1 MYGGKELAWIFKHIC
16 DLSWVQ
22 KSRVS
27 KNLDCCFFLCVY
39 KLLSSVLVTF
49 LRLQEP
55 LIVSEVASCDVQAV
69 CWNGKLKEMQ
79 FE

>member
-1 MYGGKELAWIFKHIC
+1 MYGGKELTWIFKHIC

-27 KNLDCCFFLCVY
+27 KNLVTLFFLCVY
-39 KLLSSVLVTF
+39 KSLSSVLVTF

-55 LIVSEVASCDVQAV
+55 LVISGVASCDVQAV
-69 CWNGKLKEMQ
+69 GMGN
-79 FE
+79 

>member
-1 MYGGKELAWIFKHIC
+1 MYGGKELTWIFKHIC

-27 KNLDCCFFLCVY
+27 KNLVTLLFFLCVY
-39 KLLSSVLVTF
+39 KSLSSVLVTF

-55 LIVSEVASCDVQAV
+55 LVISGVASCDVQAV
-69 CWNGKLKEMQ
+69 GMGN
-79 FE
+79 

>member
-1 MYGGKELAWIFKHIC
+1 LGSKKQGL
-16 DLSWVQ
+16 Q
-22 KSRVS
+22 KFSDFVV
-27 KNLDCCFFLCVY
+27 FFFFCVY
-39 KLLSSVLVTF
+39 KSLSSVLVTF